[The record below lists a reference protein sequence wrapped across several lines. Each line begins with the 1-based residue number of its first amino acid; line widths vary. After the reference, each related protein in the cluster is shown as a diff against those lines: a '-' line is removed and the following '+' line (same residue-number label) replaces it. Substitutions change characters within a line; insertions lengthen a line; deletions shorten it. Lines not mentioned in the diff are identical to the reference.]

1 MAARSAKKAP
11 LTFFATP
18 AAFRAWLRKN
28 HVRASE
34 LWVGFYTR
42 DSGRPSVTWPESVDE
57 ALCVGWIDG
66 VRKNVDGESY
76 CIRFTPRRTRSRWS
90 AVNIRRVG
98 ELNNQGR
105 MQPAGLKAFEA
116 RVAANY
122 SFEQKPVALAPD
134 LEKRLRA
141 DPKARA
147 FWDAQ
152 PPWYRRTAAFRVM
165 TAKRAETRER
175 RLARLIHLCAR
186 GQRA

>member
-1 MAARSAKKAP
+1 M
-11 LTFFATP
+11 
-18 AAFRAWLRKN
+18 
-28 HVRASE
+28 
-34 LWVGFYTR
+34 GFYTR

-105 MQPAGLKAFEA
+105 MQPAGLRAFEA

-134 LEKRLRA
+134 LEKGCA
-141 DPKARA
+141 P
-147 FWDAQ
+147 
-152 PPWYRRTAAFRVM
+152 T
-165 TAKRAETRER
+165 R
-175 RLARLIHLCAR
+175 RLARSGTPSRPGIGERRLT
-186 GQRA
+186 G

>member
-1 MAARSAKKAP
+1 
-11 LTFFATP
+11 
-18 AAFRAWLRKN
+18 
-28 HVRASE
+28 
-34 LWVGFYTR
+34 
-42 DSGRPSVTWPESVDE
+42 
-57 ALCVGWIDG
+57 
-66 VRKNVDGESY
+66 
-76 CIRFTPRRTRSRWS
+76 
-90 AVNIRRVG
+90 
-98 ELNNQGR
+98 
-105 MQPAGLKAFEA
+105 
-116 RVAANY
+116 
-122 SFEQKPVALAPD
+122 VALAPD